1 MKKKKFLSKLNAAM
15 LTVLLIF
22 TSAMPSFAAETTID
36 LITLHGFSNYHNVSD
51 WGILPNANI
60 TMFKVNGKTAFCTQ
74 SGRGVRDKDGN
85 PYVPGQ
91 GSVVGDYTMSTV
103 TQDNS
108 MQAKIAYLGYYCKDS
123 PTEKDYAF
131 TQMFIWQSLPSSY
144 KTANGMTDG
153 KYNSYFNDAT
163 LRGEYEEWKA
173 LMQDKLNKWNTA
185 PSFDS
190 VPLKV
195 DAGTTITLDDTNG
208 VMADYPAFAC
218 FKSGVTVVHQ
228 EGNNFLTVTAEA
240 DCPDKTVVMT
250 AADIKTA
257 GGEKYG
263 NAERANYVY
272 NSEDSQDITVY
283 GNVPS
288 PLGLSLNFDIKSI
301 KGRIAIEK
309 TKAPDASSDAAV
321 SEQGA
326 EFEVYLKSAGSYEKA
341 SKEHRDIIVT
351 DAAGKA
357 MTKELP
363 HGTYTVI
370 QTKGA
375 EGHKLAKAFDITIGT
390 DEHGKVYTYK
400 INNETLQSK
409 IKIVKTD
416 AETGKTIPR
425 AGVEYELI
433 NLTTGKRI
441 EGISP
446 KGYFVT
452 DKEGIINLPEPLF
465 YGEYRLIEITAPEGY
480 VLAGPIDFKVDGS
493 QKTLTVSQGDY
504 AQKGIIKIKKTGN
517 VLSSVKERDGTYIP
531 VYKDNGL
538 SGIKFE
544 IYASEDIETADGT
557 VRAKKGELVDTV
569 ITDEKGRAQSKP
581 LYIGSYEVR
590 ETEGQNGFVI
600 DEEPYKADIKYA
612 GQAVDVTAADIS
624 LKNARQKVRIDFFK
638 CLEDDK
644 LFEIYG
650 ADFYNDVKFG
660 LFASQEITAAD
671 GSAIPVDG
679 LLEITGIEK
688 EGDKYYGRFTID
700 IPNGEYYVKEVK
712 SDKHYI
718 LDETRYPVSFNYDN
732 KSGEIVNITLNDGKP
747 IENKIIRGNISGLKA
762 NAEGEPLE
770 GAVIG
775 LFKEDEKSFRRETA
789 IVIDISD
796 EKGRFEFKDVAYGN
810 YIVREIEAAEGYV
823 LTSEEFPVFI
833 EENQAEI
840 NISIV
845 NERIPKT
852 GDKSHINFWMI
863 TNLIA
868 TLTIFFIYCKILRY
882 KRE

>member
-1 MKKKKFLSKLNAAM
+1 MKKKFLSKLNAVI
-15 LTVLLIF
+15 LTALLVL
-22 TSAMPSFAAETTID
+22 TSAMPSFAAETTIE
-36 LITLHGFSNYHNVSD
+36 LITLYGFSNYHNVSD
-51 WGILPNANI
+51 WGIIPNANI

-74 SGRGVRDKDGN
+74 SGRGVRDKEGN

-91 GSVVGDYTMSTV
+91 GSVVGDYTASAV

-108 MQAKIAYLGYYCKDS
+108 MQAKIAYLGYYCKNA
-123 PTEKDYAF
+123 PTDKDYAF

-144 KTANGMTDG
+144 KTANGMTG
-153 KYNSYFNDAT
+153 GVYNSYFNDASI
-163 LRGEYEEWKA
+163 REEYEEWKA
-173 LMQDKLNKWNTA
+173 LVQDKLNKWDTA

-190 VPLKV
+190 MLLRI
-195 DAGTTITLDDTNG
+195 DAGATVTLDDTNG
-208 VMADYPAFAC
+208 VLADYPAFAC
-218 FKSGVTVVHQ
+218 FKNGITVVHQ
-228 EGNNFLTVTAEA
+228 KGDNFLIVTAEA
-240 DCPDKTVVMT
+240 DCSNKTVIMT
-250 AADIKTA
+250 EDDIKDA

-263 NAERANYVY
+263 DAERVNYVY
-272 NSEDSQDITVY
+272 NSEGSQDITVY
-283 GNVPS
+283 GNVLS
-288 PLGLSLNFDIKSI
+288 PLGLSLKFDVKAV
-301 KGRIAIEK
+301 KGKIAIEK
-309 TKAPDASSDAAV
+309 AKSPDASSDTAEP
-321 SEQGA
+321 EQGA

-341 SKEHRDIIVT
+341 SKENRDIIIT

-375 EGHKLAKAFDITIGT
+375 EGHKLAKAFDVTIGN
-390 DEHGKVYTYK
+390 DEHDKVYTYK
-400 INNETLQSK
+400 ISNETMQSK

-416 AETGKTIPR
+416 AETRKTIPR

-441 EGISP
+441 AGMPP

-452 DKEGIINLPEPLF
+452 DKDGIINLPEPLF
-465 YGEYRLIEITAPEGY
+465 YGDYRLIEITAPEGY
-480 VLAGPIDFKVDGS
+480 VLANPIDFKVDGS
-493 QKTLTVSQGDY
+493 QKTLTVSQGDH
-504 AQKGIIKIKKTGN
+504 AQKGVIRIKKTGSI
-517 VLSSVKERDGTYIP
+517 LSSVKEKDGMYIP
-531 VYKDNGL
+531 VYKDSGL

-569 ITDEKGRAQSKP
+569 TTDEGGSAQSIP
-581 LYIGSYEVR
+581 LYIGSYQVR
-590 ETEGQNGFVI
+590 EIQGQDGFVI
-600 DEEPYKADIKYA
+600 DDKPYKADIKYA
-612 GQAVDVTAADIS
+612 GQAVEVTAVDIS
-624 LKNARQKVRIDFFK
+624 LKNVRQKAYIDFFK
-638 CLEDDK
+638 CLENDK
-644 LFEIYG
+644 LFGIY
-650 ADFYNDVKFG
+650 AEDFYKAVKFG

-671 GSAIPVDG
+671 GSVIPKDG

-688 EGDKYYGRFTID
+688 EGDKYYGKFTID

-718 LDETRYPVSFNYDN
+718 SDETRYPVSFNYDD

-747 IENKIIRGNISGLKA
+747 IENKIIRGSISGLKV

-775 LFKEDEKSFRRETA
+775 LFKENEEIFQRENA
-789 IVIDISD
+789 ILTDISS
-796 EKGRFEFKDVAYGN
+796 EKGKFEFKDVAYGN

-823 LTSEEFPVFI
+823 LADEEIPVFI
-833 EENQAEI
+833 GENQAEI
-840 NISIV
+840 NISII
-845 NERIPKT
+845 NEKVPKT
-852 GDKSHINFWMI
+852 GDKADLNFWII
-863 TNLIA
+863 TNFVA